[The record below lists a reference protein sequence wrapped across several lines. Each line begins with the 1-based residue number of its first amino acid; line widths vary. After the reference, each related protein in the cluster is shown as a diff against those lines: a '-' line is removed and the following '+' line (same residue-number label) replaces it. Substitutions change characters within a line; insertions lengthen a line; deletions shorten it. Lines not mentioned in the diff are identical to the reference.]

1 MDKLKKRGLLS
12 KESYGLLKYPPYR
25 DRKALAKREGNMAVK
40 CTYCDGGQ
48 SNSQVGFNDVCSD
61 EMIDYNVK
69 NHVWCGQKDCGCYIY
84 HEGDISREELE
95 YFHTFPG
102 GVCYESVLLREWY
115 VSAGWYHNGA
125 RKNTPKTLKK
135 AKYGGLCVLTSR
147 TPHDKEAGRFIFGLF
162 LIDDFFKGDS
172 EKAGRVE
179 SRSEYRLIFSMKQAR
194 QLLFWRYYK
203 NPKSDHP
210 ENCQWS
216 FGLFH
221 YLSDAQ
227 SVQILKDAVKVKA
240 GTPDE
245 ALARDFLAH
254 YCNLNNVNPDDVW
267 KPDGALTLNR

>member
-1 MDKLKKRGLLS
+1 MAILKRRGLLV
-12 KESYGLLKYPPYR
+12 KNQPYKN
-25 DRKALAKREGNMAVK
+25 RKALAKREGNMAIK
-40 CTYCDGGQ
+40 CNYCDGGQ

-69 NHVWCGQKDCGCYIY
+69 NHVWCGQKDCGCYMY
-84 HEGDISREELE
+84 HEGEISRQELE
-95 YFHTFPG
+95 MEYLRALQNEN
-102 GVCYESVLLREWY
+102 GVCYESALFRKWFA
-115 VSAGWYHNGA
+115 SAGWYHNGDRA
-125 RKNTPKTLKK
+125 GEPKAIDK
-135 AKYGGLCVLTSR
+135 AKCGGLCVLSTR

-162 LIDDFFKGDS
+162 LIDYFFKGDS
-172 EKAGRVE
+172 KNEGRVK
-179 SRSEYRLIFSMKQAR
+179 SRSDYRLIFSMEQAR

-203 NPKSDHP
+203 NPKAEKP
-210 ENCQWS
+210 EICQWS

-245 ALARDFLAH
+245 ALACDFLAH

-267 KPDGALTLNR
+267 EPDGALTVNR